1 MDGVGSDERRA
12 ALCEV
17 RSIER
22 CLRRFAEEKA
32 EFERSRHA
40 LRGEQLAASSSLRA
54 ESGSLAGGS
63 PPTGSSETHGE
74 TWHRLSAQIAEYE
87 SKHAERQRAVS
98 ELMMRLEA
106 LRPRLV

>member
-1 MDGVGSDERRA
+1 MDGGGSDERRA

-63 PPTGSSETHGE
+63 PPTGSSET
-74 TWHRLSAQIAEYE
+74 WHRLSAQIAEYE